1 MRIVSHPIFAAA
13 LVLAAAMPRAS
24 AEPLSAPDL
33 ARARAAEAARCD
45 AVQRVF
51 GSVVAVYRKDPGR
64 GGGSG
69 VVIHPDGWAL
79 TNYHVVRA
87 AGKRGKAGLAD
98 GNLYPWQMY
107 GTDPGG
113 DLAVIRLEGDA
124 PFPAAPLGASRTVRA
139 GDWALAMGNP
149 FVLAEDQR
157 PTVTLGIVSGV
168 GRFQHGLGGR
178 ALVYGNCIQID
189 TSINPGNSGGP
200 LFDAAGRLI
209 GINGRGSFEERG
221 RVNVGVGYAVSLEQ
235 ARNFLPDL
243 IASKL
248 CRHGTLDATFVDAGE
263 RVICD
268 AVHIDSPVGRLGLR
282 PGDQL
287 VAFDGRP
294 VGTANQFLN
303 RISILPAGW
312 PVEVTFRHDE
322 RPVSGRVRLTPLPYG
337 RALRPPTRA
346 RAEPVPDEDGNAH
359 GEPDADP
366 DAEPD
371 GQPDDDAA
379 PAEASEPAEP
389 PVEPGAI
396 MDADRNRE
404 ACRWLLGQY
413 VAFLGG
419 REAVAAAAP
428 VAWPKAV
435 AGGAEDAA
443 VARAVVALT
452 APDPLDAFEE
462 VELEGGDRAAG
473 RRAFRLR
480 VTPPDGPAC
489 TLWFSVFD
497 DRGGF
502 EVRLLKAALASEA
515 ERDGRAWTFG
525 DYRPDGGVMVPH
537 RVRRVHGL
545 AEQVAPEPA
554 AGDDHAAKANRLH
567 EAIARARARC
577 VKIYGGGAGR
587 EHGYATGLV
596 VSPDGLILTAQGM
609 FLSEERVRVLL
620 PDGSRHAA
628 AIVRRSE
635 RLQAAVLKIDASTPE
650 HFRLTSVSPVREGD
664 WVLAV
669 SNAFN
674 VAGPREPLAA
684 GLGIVSLRADLE
696 ARHRR
701 QDVPYEGDVLLVD
714 AITSNPGAP
723 GGALVTADGRL
734 AGMIGKIFRSPNTNT
749 RINYA
754 VPVERLHALVARP
767 GGGDTQEATT
777 GRPYVGIRLFTL
789 SGKRAPA
796 YVDRVDAGSPAA
808 AAGVR
813 KDDLILAVGGKAVR
827 TCEDCQEA
835 LAGLVPG
842 RAVGLLLKR
851 GRRILTVSI
860 TPGRKEGTP

>member
-1 MRIVSHPIFAAA
+1 MRIAMALILAAV
-13 LVLAAAMPRAS
+13 LVLAAATARAG
-24 AEPLSAPDL
+24 AEPLSDADL

-51 GSVVAVYRKDPGR
+51 GAVVAVYRQDPGR

-69 VVIHPDGWAL
+69 VVIHPDGWTL

-98 GNLYPWQMY
+98 GNLYPWHLY

-113 DLAVIRLEGDA
+113 DLAVIRLRGDA
-124 PFPAAPLGASRTVRA
+124 PLPAAPLGTSRAVRA

-243 IASKL
+243 LASKL
-248 CRHGTLDATFVDAGE
+248 CQHGTLDATFVDAGE

-268 AVHIDSPVGRLGLR
+268 AVNTDSPVGRLGLR
-282 PGDQL
+282 PGDRL
-287 VAFDGRP
+287 LAFDGRP
-294 VGTANQFLN
+294 VVTANAFLN

-312 PVEVTFRHDE
+312 PVEVAFRHGD
-322 RPVSGRVRLTPLPYG
+322 RPMRGWVRLTPLPYG
-337 RALRPPTRA
+337 RALRPPTRV
-346 RAEPVPDEDGNAH
+346 RAEPVPDRDGDAD
-359 GEPDADP
+359 GEPEGDP
-366 DAEPD
+366 DDQADEK
-371 GQPDDDAA
+371 
-379 PAEASEPAEP
+379 EAPAEP

-419 REAVAAAAP
+419 REAVAAAGPA
-428 VAWPKAV
+428 AWAKAI
-435 AGGAEDAA
+435 AGRPEDAA
-443 VARAVVALT
+443 VASAIVTLT
-452 APDPLDAFEE
+452 TPDPLDAFEE

-473 RRAFRLR
+473 RPAFRLR
-480 VTPPDGPAC
+480 VARPDGPAC
-489 TLWFSVFD
+489 TVWFSVFNE
-497 DRGGF
+497 RGGF

-515 ERDGRAWTFG
+515 VRDGRAWTFG
-525 DYRPDGGVMVPH
+525 QYRPEGGLMVPH
-537 RVRRVHGL
+537 RIRQVHGLAEQVL
-545 AEQVAPEPA
+545 AEQVAPEPS
-554 AGDDHAAKANRLH
+554 AGDDRAAEANPLQ
-567 EAIARARARC
+567 EAIERARARC

-628 AIVRRSE
+628 EIVRRSE
-635 RLQAAVLKIDASTPE
+635 RLQAVVLKIDAATPE
-650 HFRLTSVSPVREGD
+650 HFMLTGASPVREGD
-664 WVLAV
+664 WVVAV

-754 VPVERLHALVARP
+754 VPVERLHAFVTRP
-767 GGGDTQEATT
+767 GGSDTRETT
-777 GRPYVGIRLFTL
+777 AGRPYVGIHLFTL

-796 YVDRVDAGSPAA
+796 YVDRVAAGSPAA
-808 AAGVR
+808 AAGVQ
-813 KDDLILAVGGKAVR
+813 KDDLILAVGAKAVR
-827 TCEDCQEA
+827 TCEACSEA
-835 LAGLVPG
+835 LVALVPG

-860 TPGRKEGTP
+860 TPVRKEGTE